1 MASIGH
7 EPVFGPGCGNL
18 LTYTIWRANLYH
30 VIPDGT
36 SYKLGKLCSMKKIIL
51 SFAVLSICFA
61 CGPQAGSP
69 GSSEDLTAYT
79 TKGKE
84 VASLAQQTFFQEV
97 NDALAEGG
105 TEYALQF
112 MHPIDN
118 PKIDSLDRVYACTIG
133 RTSNKIRNV
142 ANKPDGPEE
151 LALIEAYIN
160 GKVQGDTVLVRNDH
174 VIYYQPILLS
184 MPACLQCHGQPGVDI
199 TESTLAAIRT
209 LYPDD
214 QATGYKLGDVRG
226 LWKVSFKDKAQ

>member
-1 MASIGH
+1 MFH
-7 EPVFGPGCGNL
+7 EKNNLVIRRAIHMLRLRATSRKPGFL
-18 LTYTIWRANLYH
+18 RR
-30 VIPDGT
+30 
-36 SYKLGKLCSMKKIIL
+36 SYCLHH
-51 SFAVLSICFA
+51 
-61 CGPQAGSP
+61 QRQ
-69 GSSEDLTAYT
+69 GSSITYSAN
-79 TKGKE
+79 
-84 VASLAQQTFFQEV
+84 FFQEV